1 VSKELDPELSLDD
14 EDENEEDYAYES
26 SGNLWADIGR
36 PDAAELHARSQLM
49 RRITEILRDRSLTH
63 AQAALLLGTTRK
75 LVSHLMNGKLS
86 KFSIERLFSFLE
98 ALGHDVEIVV
108 YPRKE
113 MKRVSLRRVT
123 TTRRSA

>member
-1 VSKELDPELSLDD
+1 MAEDD
-14 EDENEEDYAYES
+14 EDYAWES
-26 SGNLWADIGR
+26 SGNLWADIGE

-49 RRITEILRDRSLTH
+49 RHITEILRERGLTQV
-63 AQAALLLGTTRK
+63 QAAELLGTTQPV
-75 LVSHLMNGKLS
+75 VSDLMRGKLQ

-108 YPRKE
+108 HPRKE

-123 TTRRSA
+123 RKRQSA

>member
-1 VSKELDPELSLDD
+1 MD
-14 EDENEEDYAYES
+14 EDDDDDYAWES

-49 RRITEILRDRSLTH
+49 RHVTDILRERGLTQV
-63 AQAALLLGTTRK
+63 QAAELLGTAQPV
-75 LVSHLMNGKLS
+75 VSDLMRGKLQ

-108 YPRKE
+108 HPRKE

-123 TTRRSA
+123 RKRQSA

>member
-1 VSKELDPELSLDD
+1 MIGDEEEDD
-14 EDENEEDYAYES
+14 ENCAYES

-36 PDAAELHARSQLM
+36 ADAAELHARSQLM
-49 RRITEILRDRSLTH
+49 RHITEILRERKLTQV
-63 AQAALLLGTTRK
+63 QAAALLGTTQPV
-75 LVSHLMNGKLS
+75 VSDLMRGKLS

-108 YPRKE
+108 HPRKE

-123 TTRRSA
+123 TTR

>member
-1 VSKELDPELSLDD
+1 MDEDDD
-14 EDENEEDYAYES
+14 ENYAWES
-26 SGNLWADIGR
+26 TGNLWADIGR

-49 RRITEILRDRSLTH
+49 GHVTDILRERELTQV
-63 AQAALLLGTTRK
+63 QAAELLGTTQPVVSDLMRQK
-75 LVSHLMNGKLS
+75 LQ

-108 YPRKE
+108 HPRKE

-123 TTRRSA
+123 RKRQSA